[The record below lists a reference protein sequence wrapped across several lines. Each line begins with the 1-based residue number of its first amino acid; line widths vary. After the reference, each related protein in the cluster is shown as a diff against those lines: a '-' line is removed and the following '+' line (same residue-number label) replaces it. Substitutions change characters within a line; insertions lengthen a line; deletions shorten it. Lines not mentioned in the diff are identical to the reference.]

1 MGSLTGKVALVTGGG
16 SGIGRAT
23 ARALAREGARVVVT
37 GRRKAALEETA
48 RLIRED
54 GGEATAVPADVT
66 QEADVAAVV
75 ATATATYGGLDIAFN
90 NAGTEG
96 NAGPIATS
104 TTTDY
109 DTVFDANVRG
119 TWLGLK
125 HEIPALR
132 ARGGGVIINN
142 SSVLG
147 VIAFPNMSLY
157 AATKHA
163 VIGLTKAAAMEVA
176 REGIRVNVVAPG
188 PIETEMFDRLIGG
201 EPDAKAGFL
210 STQPMGRA
218 GSPEEIADAVVWLAS
233 PGASF
238 VTGHTL
244 LVDGGLTAR

>member
-1 MGSLTGKVALVTGGG
+1 MGTLTGKVALVTGGG

-23 ARALAREGARVVVT
+23 ALAFAREGAKVVVS
-37 GRRKAALEETA
+37 GRRLPALEETVRSIAA
-48 RLIRED
+48 R
-54 GGEATAVPADVT
+54 GGDARAVVADVT
-66 QEADVAAVV
+66 KEKDVSGLIAAVEQ
-75 ATATATYGGLDIAFN
+75 AYGGLDIAFN

-96 NAGPIATS
+96 ALGPIATS
-104 TTTDY
+104 TADDY
-109 DTVFDANVRG
+109 DGVFDANVRG
-119 TWLGLK
+119 TWLALK

-163 VIGLTKAAAMEVA
+163 VIGLTKAVALEVA
-176 REGIRVNVVAPG
+176 AEGIRVNVVAPG
-188 PIETEMFDRLIGG
+188 AIETDMFDRLTGG
-201 EPDAKAGFL
+201 QEEA
-210 STQPMGRA
+210 RA
-218 GSPEEIADAVVWLAS
+218 GITSVHPVGRTGRPEEIAEAVLWLAS

>member
-1 MGSLTGKVALVTGGG
+1 MATLAGKVALVTGGG

-23 ARALAREGARVVVT
+23 ALAFAREGARVVVS
-37 GRRKAALEETA
+37 GRRQHALDETVRQIVAGGGDA
-48 RLIRED
+48 R
-54 GGEATAVPADVT
+54 AVVADVT
-66 QEADVAAVV
+66 QEKAVAALIAAVEQS
-75 ATATATYGGLDIAFN
+75 YGGLDIAFN

-96 NAGPIATS
+96 GLGPIATS
-104 TTTDY
+104 TTADY
-109 DTVFDANVRG
+109 DGVFDANVRG
-119 TWLGLK
+119 TWLAMK

-147 VIAFPNMSLY
+147 VIAFPNMALY

-163 VIGLTKAAAMEVA
+163 VIGLTKAVALELAA
-176 REGIRVNVVAPG
+176 EGIRVNVVAPG
-188 PIETEMFDRLIGG
+188 AIETDMFDRLTGG
-201 EPDAKAGFL
+201 QEEA
-210 STQPMGRA
+210 RA
-218 GSPEEIADAVVWLAS
+218 GITSVHPLGRTGRPEEIAEAVLWLAS

>member
-1 MGSLTGKVALVTGGG
+1 MGTLTGKVALVTGGG

-23 ARALAREGARVVVT
+23 ALAFAREGAQVVVS
-37 GRRKAALEETA
+37 GRRAAALDETVRQVA
-48 RLIRED
+48 AN
-54 GGEATAVPADVT
+54 GGDAKAVVADVT
-66 QEADVAAVV
+66 KERDVAALVSAV
-75 ATATATYGGLDIAFN
+75 TQAYGGLDIAFN

-96 NAGPIATS
+96 GLGPIATS
-104 TTTDY
+104 TTDDY
-109 DTVFDANVRG
+109 DQVFDANVRG
-119 TWLGLK
+119 TWLAIK

-163 VIGLTKAAAMEVA
+163 VIGLTKAVALEVA
-176 REGIRVNVVAPG
+176 AEGIRVNVVAPG
-188 PIETEMFDRLIGG
+188 AIETDMFDRLTGG
-201 EPDAKAGFL
+201 QEEARVGITSAHPV
-210 STQPMGRA
+210 GRT
-218 GSPEEIADAVVWLAS
+218 GRPEEIAEAVLWLAS

>member
-1 MGSLTGKVALVTGGG
+1 MGTLTGKVALVTGGG

-23 ARALAREGARVVVT
+23 ARALAREGAKVVVA
-37 GRRKAALEETA
+37 GRRPATLEETA
-48 RLIRED
+48 RLIQAE
-54 GGEATAVPADVT
+54 GGEAAAVSADVT
-66 QEADVAAVV
+66 QEKDVAALV
-75 ATATATYGGLDIAFN
+75 AAVEQMYGGLDIAFN
-90 NAGTEG
+90 NAGTEAG
-96 NAGPIATS
+96 AGPIATS
-104 TTTDY
+104 TATDY

-119 TWLGLK
+119 TWLALK

-147 VIAFPNMSLY
+147 VIAIPNMSLY

-163 VIGLTKAAAMEVA
+163 VIGLTKAVALEVA
-176 REGIRVNVVAPG
+176 EEGIRVNVVAPG
-188 PIETEMFDRLIGG
+188 AVETDMLERLTGG
-201 EPDAKAGFL
+201 RYEA
-210 STQPMGRA
+210 RA
-218 GSPEEIADAVVWLAS
+218 GITSAHPVGRPARPEEIAEAVLWLAS